1 MGDPPADRVGPLE
14 HPEAR
19 RRPAIRLDIPIAVA
33 VGLVVALGLFLRLWI
48 LGRAPVNSDQAVVG
62 LMAHEILRGHLF
74 TFYWGQNYGGG
85 EPYLVAALFA
95 LLGQSRFVLG
105 LTPILLDAIAA
116 LLLWRIGRR
125 LFEPRAALLAALI
138 FWVWPEVYLFLSTVE
153 YGFRFLTLV
162 CGLATLL
169 FALRLGRD
177 RSARLV
183 DWAALGLFAGL
194 GWWCSPEIIYYALPA
209 LLWLGYRLACR
220 RARLRLGGVVL
231 TVAMALGGALPWL
244 FANVG
249 HGYPSLRTQV
259 LHSYG
264 TTWAG
269 RLGTFFGDVAPLVF
283 GVRLRSSGDWLAGP
297 IVGTTLYVLLVCL
310 VLVWAVRLA
319 LKRRAGLL
327 VVFAALFPFIYAY
340 SPSSWYWQDGRYAL
354 YLSPVLALLAA
365 SALCELPRGPSR
377 LARFAPALGLIVALV
392 LTLSAAARLAPYVPI
407 AGSSGAR
414 SAWTSWRSDPD
425 QWLQPLI
432 VALDRSHVGH
442 VYAGYWVAYALTFET
457 AGRIV
462 ATDPGVDRY
471 PPYLAAVERSD
482 RQAWV
487 FPRPSTLPALD
498 AAVGAHPW
506 LPSLTLAQLERDL
519 NRRGLVYRTANAG
532 YFTIVWTDHAAGIHL
547 SSMRKTPPVTA
558 SAWTER
564 GR

>member
-1 MGDPPADRVGPLE
+1 MVGPGL
-14 HPEAR
+14 
-19 RRPAIRLDIPIAVA
+19 PIAVA

-95 LLGQSRFVLG
+95 LFGQSRFVLG

-125 LFEPRAALLAALI
+125 LFEPRAALLGALI
-138 FWVWPEVYLFLSTVE
+138 FWVWPEVYIFSSTVE

-169 FALRLGRD
+169 FAVRIGQGRP
-177 RSARLV
+177 ARLF
-183 DWAALGLFAGL
+183 DWAALGLFMGL
-194 GWWCSPEIIYYALPA
+194 GWWCSPEIVYYALPA
-209 LLWLGYRLACR
+209 LLWLGYRLAR
-220 RARLRLGGVVL
+220 HRARLRLTGVVL
-231 TVAMALGGALPWL
+231 MVAVALGGALPWL
-244 FANVG
+244 LANVG

-259 LHSYG
+259 LHSRG

-269 RLGTFFGDVAPLVF
+269 RLGTFFGHVAPLVS

-297 IVGTTLYVLLVCL
+297 IAGTTLYVLLVGL
-310 VLVWAVRLA
+310 VLVWVVRLA
-319 LKRRAGLL
+319 LERRAVPL
-327 VVFAALFPFIYAY
+327 VLFVALFPFIYAY

-365 SALCELPRGPSR
+365 SALCDLPRRPSR
-377 LARFAPALGLIVALV
+377 LARSAPALGLIVALV

-414 SAWTSWRSDPD
+414 SGWTSWRTDPD
-425 QWLQPLI
+425 QWLQPL
-432 VALDRSHVGH
+432 VAALDRSHLKH
-442 VYAGYWVAYALTFET
+442 VYAGYWVAYALAFES
-457 AGRIV
+457 GGKVV

-471 PPYLAAVERSD
+471 HPYLAAIERSD

-487 FPRPSTLPALD
+487 FPRPCALPALD

-506 LPSLTLAQLERDL
+506 LPSFTLAHLERDL
-519 NRRGLVYRTANAG
+519 KRHKLVYRTANAG
-532 YFTIVWTDHAAGIHL
+532 YFTIVWTDHAVGFPSIVSGA
-547 SSMRKTPPVTA
+547 
-558 SAWTER
+558 
-564 GR
+564 